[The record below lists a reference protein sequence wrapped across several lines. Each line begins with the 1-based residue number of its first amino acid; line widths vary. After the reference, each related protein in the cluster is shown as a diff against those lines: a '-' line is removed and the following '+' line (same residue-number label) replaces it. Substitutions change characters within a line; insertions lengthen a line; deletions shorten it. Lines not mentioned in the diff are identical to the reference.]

1 MPPRSGPVIGTD
13 RSVVDT
19 VVDMVAR
26 GAYRQA
32 RLQLIFHER
41 RSGLEGVAEQIAHL
55 TSPPADVDPRIEP
68 IASANVPARLPDWL
82 SGATRDEVVRVCAR
96 QSMRDPKVDT
106 LIARLL
112 AAAIVDE
119 SVPVPEPHRLPHRP
133 AVDLRDGS
141 AIPQSAGAD
150 GDDEDWTHPDT
161 VHRPDRSFTDWLARK
176 V

>member
-82 SGATRDEVVRVCAR
+82 APATRDEVVRVCAR
-96 QSMRDPKVDT
+96 QSMRDSKVDT

-119 SVPVPEPHRLPHRP
+119 SVPVAEPHRLPHRP
-133 AVDLRDGS
+133 EVDLRDGS
-141 AIPQSAGAD
+141 GAIHLSSAPDRGP
-150 GDDEDWTHPDT
+150 DWTDPDT
-161 VHRPDRSFTDWLARK
+161 VRRPDRSLTDWLARK